1 MRGVVLNC
9 NNGGGM
15 RCLVRLCKVDSM
27 TGIDLT
33 KKLVEVG
40 KERTR
45 EGLSNNITFINAN
58 SLQNGLPNA

>member
-27 TGIDLT
+27 TGVDLT
-33 KKLVEVG
+33 NKLVDIG
-40 KERTR
+40 KQKDT
-45 EGLSNNITFINAN
+45 GGGPQQQDH
-58 SLQNGLPNA
+58 LQQCELLAEWLA